1 MSYKFRRQLE
11 LIWDEMECFC
21 DHDRYWNRVQYFEN
35 KNHWFILMTTH
46 DDTQEWKDF
55 IWERGKWQGRNDDIH
70 EYPDMLEDWWS
81 GAYMSED
88 IAESKLIKVP
98 IEIIKYWHD
107 TDQNP
112 DFRLT
117 CTEIEYLDKPLRGR
131 RPKGEQLIV
140 IE

>member
-1 MSYKFRRQLE
+1 
-11 LIWDEMECFC
+11 
-21 DHDRYWNRVQYFEN
+21 
-35 KNHWFILMTTH
+35 MTTH

-70 EYPDMLEDWWS
+70 EYPDMLESWWS

-88 IAESKLIKVP
+88 IIESKLIKVP
-98 IEIIKYWHD
+98 SEIIKYWFD
-107 TDQNP
+107 TESR
-112 DFRLT
+112 FT
-117 CTEIEYLDKPLRGR
+117 CTEEEYPDKPLRGR